1 MKLWCCSFLM
11 LFSLSSYGYLSGI
24 AIENNAGSNMQVF
37 INGKLCSNKTDK
49 FVRVRSSPG
58 VLRVELRVFN
68 KFIKQWQVVRKD
80 VRLTRGYDSYFKVV
94 FVNRRPVL
102 KETKK
107 YPVYSRYFLNHALYN
122 KHPIS

>member
-37 INGKLCSNKTDK
+37 INGKLCSKKTDK

-58 VLRVELRVFN
+58 VLHVELRVFN
-68 KFIKQWQVVRKD
+68 KYIKQWQVVRKD

-107 YPVYSRYFLNHALYN
+107 YPVYSKYFLNHALYN